1 MMAAVLEY
9 WPAILDGLL
18 TTAIVAVL
26 SIVGAAIVALL
37 LGVFRSAKRMPVRV
51 AAGGTVE
58 LLRGASALVY
68 LFWASY
74 ALPALLPGLPRFDP
88 FVASVIV
95 LSLVGGAYG
104 SEIVRG
110 GLQAVPRGQFDACQA
125 LGLSPYQA
133 LTRVILPQALSQI
146 VPGYGSLAVD
156 MVKWTS
162 IVSFVGVQDVLYV
175 ANSVRSITYETVAV
189 YLIVGGLYWG
199 LCFLVSLAFYGI
211 ERVLPLNRALR
222 TSRQSSDF
230 PLNRGPLPDQ
240 PLVLQE

>member
-9 WPAILDGLL
+9 WPALLDGLL

-26 SIVGAAIVALL
+26 CIVGAAVVALL

-51 AAGGTVE
+51 AAGGAVE

-74 ALPALLPGLPRFDP
+74 ALPALLPGLPRFNP

-146 VPGYGSLAVD
+146 VPGFGSLAVD

-199 LCFLVSLAFYGI
+199 LCFLVSLAFHGI

-222 TSRQSSDF
+222 TSRQTSNF

>member
-1 MMAAVLEY
+1 MAAVLEY

-18 TTAIVAVL
+18 TTVIVAVL
-26 SIVGAAIVALL
+26 SIVGAAVVALL
-37 LGVFRSAKRMPVRV
+37 LGAFRSAKRMPVRV
-51 AAGGTVE
+51 VAGGAVE

-68 LFWASY
+68 LFWVSY
-74 ALPALLPGLPRFDP
+74 ALPALLPGLPRFNP

-110 GLQAVPRGQFDACQA
+110 GLQAVSRGQFDACQA

-146 VPGYGSLAVD
+146 VPGFGSLAVD

-189 YLIVGGLYWG
+189 FLIVGGLYWG
-199 LCFLVSLAFYGI
+199 LCFLVSLAFLGI

-230 PLNRGPLPDQ
+230 PLNQ